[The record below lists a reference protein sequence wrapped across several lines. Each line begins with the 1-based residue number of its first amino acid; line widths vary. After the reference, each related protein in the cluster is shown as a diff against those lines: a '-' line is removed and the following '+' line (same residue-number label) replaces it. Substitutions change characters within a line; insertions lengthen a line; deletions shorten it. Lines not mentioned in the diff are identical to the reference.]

1 MYKLRLNREKINYYY
16 TYTKFNE
23 PVVVKSLTKNRAS
36 IN

>member
-1 MYKLRLNREKINYYY
+1 MYKQSLNREKINCY

>member
-1 MYKLRLNREKINYYY
+1 MYKLRLNREKINYY

-23 PVVVKSLTKNRAS
+23 PVVVKSLTKNHAS